1 MEKIS
6 GYARVIARA
15 RVQQEA
21 SKPFFG
27 KPYLKYGQCW
37 GLWSYFFQLEGILG
51 GRHSANLDAFGPA
64 FLGMLGPP
72 GAVNQF
78 FTEVAKRLVAESV
91 KDSMKFQD
99 YVSLEFTRRVG
110 YTGDTRTYFVEHGM
124 EKLPSSTAEELAW
137 QYSESGAAL
146 GAIYPQ
152 VVRQMFIRAHAPV
165 PNEKWQQMRAA
176 GLNLP
181 PQQDVMSFQET
192 EQAENEAFILYCRE
206 CCPDLYGVL
215 NK

>member
-15 RVQQEA
+15 KVQQETT
-21 SKPFFG
+21 KPFFG
-27 KPYLKYGQCW
+27 KPYLKYGQCY
-37 GLWSYFFQLEGILG
+37 GMWSYFFQLGGILG

-64 FLGMLGPP
+64 FLGAHGPP
-72 GAVNQF
+72 GAVRQV
-78 FTEVAKRLVAESV
+78 FTEVAKRLVADSV
-91 KDSMKFQD
+91 RDSMKFQD

-110 YTGDTRTYFVEHGM
+110 YSGDARTYFAEHGM
-124 EKLPSSTAEELAW
+124 EKLPPSTAEELAW

-152 VVRQMFIRAHAPV
+152 VVRQMFIQTHAPV
-165 PNEKWQQMRAA
+165 PKDKWQQMRAA

-181 PQQDVMSFQET
+181 PEQDAMSYEET
-192 EQAENEAFILYCRE
+192 EKGENEAFMLYCRE
-206 CCPDLYGVL
+206 CCPELSVVL

>member
-1 MEKIS
+1 MENIP
-6 GYARVIARA
+6 GYARVIART

-27 KPYLKYGQCW
+27 KPYLKCGQCYA
-37 GLWSYFFQLEGILG
+37 LWSYFFQLGGILG
-51 GRHSANLDAFGPA
+51 KRHSANLDAFGPA
-64 FLGMLGPP
+64 FLGIHGQP

-78 FTEVAKRLVAESV
+78 FTEVAERLVAESV

-110 YTGDTRTYFVEHGM
+110 YTGHILTYFAEHGM
-124 EKLPSSTAEELAW
+124 EKLPPSTAEELAW
-137 QYSESGAAL
+137 QYSSSGAAL
-146 GAIYPQ
+146 GAMYPQ
-152 VVRQMFIRAHAPV
+152 VVRQMFCQTHAPV

-181 PQQDVMSFQET
+181 PEQDVMSLQET
-192 EQAENEAFILYCRE
+192 EQSENAAFMLYCGE
-206 CCPDLYGVL
+206 CCPDLYRVL
-215 NK
+215 SD